1 MSVLLFWIG
10 AGIVFLIVESLTAT
24 FYGLAL
30 ALASAIVALS
40 VWVMNDTSFTLIQ
53 GLIFALTSIAFSF
66 FLPNYLK
73 SSKPDMPQWMD
84 KYLGMKRSVK
94 KVGTDMK
101 ISLDGVDYLIESE
114 DEIVV
119 GDKVKIRGHQWVS
132 MKVDKLEKPRA

>member
-10 AGIVFLIVESLTAT
+10 AGIVFLIVEALTAT

-53 GLIFALTSIAFSF
+53 GKIFALTSIAFSF

-73 SSKPDMPQWMD
+73 SSKPDMPQ
-84 KYLGMKRSVK
+84 
-94 KVGTDMK
+94 
-101 ISLDGVDYLIESE
+101 
-114 DEIVV
+114 
-119 GDKVKIRGHQWVS
+119 
-132 MKVDKLEKPRA
+132 